1 MSYSILS
8 QLALV
13 FLLCRALIAIAQ
25 GVTKETLGEELGCR
39 LEEIVFNSI
48 KNADP

>member
-1 MSYSILS
+1 MPR

-13 FLLCRALIAIAQ
+13 YILCRALISIVQ
-25 GVTKETLGEELGCR
+25 VVTREALGEELGAR
-39 LEEIVFNSI
+39 LEEIIFNSI